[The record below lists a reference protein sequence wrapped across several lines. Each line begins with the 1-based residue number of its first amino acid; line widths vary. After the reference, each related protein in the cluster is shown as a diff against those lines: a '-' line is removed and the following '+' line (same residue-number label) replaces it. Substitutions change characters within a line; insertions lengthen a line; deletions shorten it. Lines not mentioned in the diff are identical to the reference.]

1 MAVQVWIGEKPEHP
15 NERRA
20 IVALAN
26 GLERLEGLYL
36 LLVNFNVGGR
46 TVDLTVIKQDAIFII
61 ELKHCDGTITGGV
74 NGPWIIEDANGER
87 KELNP
92 GRGNPYNQAISCYYS
107 MTNFLHRHRADF
119 LSEHRAKT
127 VNFRTCRR
135 LIVIAPTIQEG
146 SDIHLD
152 WKVEV
157 RGLDELPAFLVTE
170 RSLEIDLSEEEM
182 LAIPA
187 LLQCTRWNDIN
198 ELIAGVFPAWHAT
211 DIAQQPDA
219 KRIDSR
225 TDKGNARPAVL
236 RNLRGALHTATGR
249 IVLLLST
256 LVVVLLL
263 ALVVRSVTLPM
274 TQASQVSLINATS
287 GPAGGVFG
295 GGRQEDEGCVWSEF
309 QPVGKYW
316 DDSQQAWIS
325 VGIDR
330 TPGDL
335 SPEIVVVLET
345 VNYCHEQIE
354 LTWSVRNNS
363 NRDVMLPLQSS
374 NMTIRDP
381 LGNIYDVASK
391 QSQPRVMRIDPG
403 EQERG
408 TAIVPGP
415 VIQDAPSLLVRLNE
429 KPFGEASWLVSL
441 EGN

>member
-46 TVDLTVIKQDAIFII
+46 TVDLAVVKHDAIFII

-74 NGPWIIEDANGER
+74 NGPWMVEDANGER
-87 KELNP
+87 KELNL

-107 MTNFLHRHRADF
+107 LTNFLHRHRTDF

-152 WKVEV
+152 WKVEI

-198 ELIAGVFPAWHAT
+198 ELLAGVFPAWHAT
-211 DIAQQPDA
+211 NIAQQPDA
-219 KRIDSR
+219 SR
-225 TDKGNARPAVL
+225 TNNEEARPAVL
-236 RNLRGALHTATGR
+236 HKLRGGLHTVAGR
-249 IVLLLST
+249 LALFMSTLVMVLLL
-256 LVVVLLL
+256 V
-263 ALVVRSVTLPM
+263 LVVRSVTPPM
-274 TQASQVSLINATS
+274 AQAPPHVSLINATS

-295 GGRQEDEGCVWSEF
+295 GGRQEDKRCVWSEF
-309 QPVGKYW
+309 QPIGKYW
-316 DDSQQAWIS
+316 DKSKQAWIS

-345 VNYCHEQIE
+345 VTYCQGQIE
-354 LTWSVRNNS
+354 LTWSVHNNS
-363 NRDVMLPLQSS
+363 NRQIMFPLQ
-374 NMTIRDP
+374 NNNITIRDP
-381 LGNIYDVASK
+381 LGNMYDVASK
-391 QSQPRVMRIDPG
+391 QSQPRVIRVDPG

-415 VIQDAPSLLVRLNE
+415 VMQDAPSLLVRLNE